1 MRIRKVDNNGK
12 PLKGA
17 IFRIYTD
24 QDCKTLVRETNPTD
38 DNGYTEV
45 TMVSKI
51 MGIKDI
57 SLKSLN
63 IQMVVRGKSLRI
75 RKKSFLRVFIMAR

>member
-45 TMVSKI
+45 TMDFENNRE
-51 MGIKDI
+51 IKDI

-75 RKKSFLRVFIMAR
+75 RKSHFYECS